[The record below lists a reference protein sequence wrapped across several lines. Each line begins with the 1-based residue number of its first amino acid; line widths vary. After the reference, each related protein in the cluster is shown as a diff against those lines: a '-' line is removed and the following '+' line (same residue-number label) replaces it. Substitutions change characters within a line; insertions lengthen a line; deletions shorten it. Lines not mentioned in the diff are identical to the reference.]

1 MNVKNTALRLAGAA
15 MITLAV
21 APWLGGGTA
30 SAAATDDSDC
40 STRPA
45 DVPATATCVI
55 LDDNPGS
62 DPALHGETWAWRDAN
77 NDLHVNAYPVA
88 AIDSPDAVQLCV
100 QEGVAYSADFKCLG
114 NDPTRVFVGDDL
126 SLVIDLDALNIT
138 PADSVFYSIHVN
150 QGGRT
155 TVSSGNGGSIPT
167 VTTSSSVVTTPATVT
182 TTPAKVNTPASVLAT
197 TAKASPAVSVKGTK
211 AGTVKAVLPH
221 TGSGLPV
228 GVLLATSV
236 ALLLGGG
243 ALLMLPGLAPARG
256 KRRRH

>member
-21 APWLGGGTA
+21 APWLGGGA
-30 SAAATDDSDC
+30 ANAAATDDSDC

-55 LDDNPGS
+55 LDENTGN

-77 NDLHVNAYPVA
+77 NDLHVNAYPTA
-88 AIDSPDAVQLCV
+88 AIDGSPAVQLCV
-100 QEGVAYSADFKCLG
+100 QKSGAYSADFKCLG
-114 NDPTRVFVGDDL
+114 NSDTRVFDGDDL
-126 SLVIDLDALNIT
+126 KLVIDLDGLGIA
-138 PADSVFYSIHVN
+138 PADPVFYSIHVN

-155 TVSSGNGGSIPT
+155 TVSSGSGGGIPT
-167 VTTSSSVVTTPATVT
+167 TPPTTPVTVTTPATVT
-182 TTPAKVNTPASVLAT
+182 TTASTAVLPTKVSSTPKT
-197 TAKASPAVSVKGTK
+197 SVKGTK

-221 TGSGLPV
+221 TGSGVPV
-228 GVLLATSV
+228 GLLLATSL

-243 ALLMLPGLAPARG
+243 ALMMLPGLAPARG